1 MIRPPHV
8 PLDFR
13 RLPEAQMRERAQ
25 AFYED
30 IRRRRTVR
38 EFSAEPVPREIIEQ
52 AILSAGT
59 APSGAN
65 QQPWHFAVI
74 ESAALKKRVREAAEE
89 EERAFYNGRAPQE
102 WLDALAP
109 LGTDEHKPFL
119 ETAPY
124 LIAVFAIKSGP
135 RPDGSMVKH
144 YYVPESVGIASGLL
158 VAGGTMAIVLGNVND
173 RGLGRETVLAAGALG
188 LLVFFSLLWSLSYAA
203 GCMLVIVRETAEGA
217 DQMNESPDIDWRDW
231 IFQLVYVAEILA
243 QGVALGWFV
252 RWLLTLALPGT
263 PAPAIGLAIVTFVA
277 FPVLLLSALESG
289 SALLPFSGPIL
300 RSLFRLSW
308 AWGLFY
314 LLSGALLV
322 PIIAIAALVAT
333 PYATLGWLAPAP
345 LVAAYLLIYARLLG
359 RLGWL
364 IAERLQPPDLDWPDK
379 EAEIAIDLFE
389 ALDPD

>member
-158 VAGGTMAIVLGNVND
+158 
-173 RGLGRETVLAAGALG
+173 
-188 LLVFFSLLWSLSYAA
+188 
-203 GCMLVIVRETAEGA
+203 
-217 DQMNESPDIDWRDW
+217 
-231 IFQLVYVAEILA
+231 
-243 QGVALGWFV
+243 
-252 RWLLTLALPGT
+252 
-263 PAPAIGLAIVTFVA
+263 
-277 FPVLLLSALESG
+277 
-289 SALLPFSGPIL
+289 
-300 RSLFRLSW
+300 
-308 AWGLFY
+308 
-314 LLSGALLV
+314 
-322 PIIAIAALVAT
+322 IAALHHSGL
-333 PYATLGWLAPAP
+333 ATLTHTPSPMNFLNDICARPAWEKPTLLVVAGYPAP
-345 LVAAYLLIYARLLG
+345 GCEVPLHATRKKSLQDISS
-359 RLGWL
+359 WL
-364 IAERLQPPDLDWPDK
+364 
-379 EAEIAIDLFE
+379 
-389 ALDPD
+389 